1 MLKRKVLV
9 IEDESR
15 IAHWVQSYFER
26 AGYEVV
32 VAGDGVTGLQLARQ
46 GAPDLIILDL
56 MLPQMD
62 GMTVCRTLRG
72 ESDVPIIML
81 TARGSEDDRVLG
93 LDSGADDYAV
103 KPFTARELVA
113 RANALLR
120 RSGGHTQQVLRGG
133 EIELDVA
140 AHSCTINGQAISL
153 SPTQFAIL
161 EMLMRHPNQVISR
174 EKLMDAAFGDSFA
187 GLDRNIDTHIRRL
200 RQQIEPDTRQP
211 RYVQT
216 VYGVGYKFAIAD

>member
-32 VAGDGVTGLQLARQ
+32 VAGDGLIGLQLARQ
-46 GAPDLIILDL
+46 SAPDLIILDL
-56 MLPQMD
+56 MLPQLD

-81 TARGSEDDRVLG
+81 TARGNEDDRVLG
-93 LDSGADDYAV
+93 LDSGADDYVV

-120 RSGGHTQQVLRGG
+120 RSGGRTQQMLRGG
-133 EIELDVA
+133 EIELDVT
-140 AHSCTINGQAISL
+140 AHRCTINDQTISL

-211 RYVQT
+211 RYIQT
-216 VYGVGYKFAIAD
+216 VYGVGYKFAITD